1 MSEQNVA
8 HTPTP
13 WRVGHEGCIEGTQGD
28 FSQGDLS
35 FIPLASPWQ
44 EDAWDGHPQAVAN
57 ARFIVRAVNSHDELV
72 AALGSLIPGNVSLS
86 NERWP
91 DSTVVPLEVTLGELR
106 AARAAL
112 SRARGEGE

>member
-13 WRVGHEGCIEGTQGD
+13 WRVGQGGRIEGTQGD
-28 FSQGDLS
+28 FSQGDFS

-44 EDAWDGHPQAVAN
+44 EEAWDGHPQAVAN
-57 ARFIVRAVNSHDELV
+57 AALIVRAVNSHDELV
-72 AALGSLIPGNVSLS
+72 ALLKRCERILNRHYIEIGGDGNDLL
-86 NERWP
+86 
-91 DSTVVPLEVTLGELR
+91 DELN
-106 AARAAL
+106 AFLTAL